1 MNNEFYEYEPGDGP
15 FNSNSKDISVRFALE
30 KDEGEK
36 LREKE
41 KAEAALK
48 EAQLMTESDSDLILP
63 RYAKR
68 DLNKPKDGF
77 HPPKN
82 DVSSTT

>member
-1 MNNEFYEYEPGDGP
+1 MNNEFYEYEPGDGQ
-15 FNSNSKDISVRFALE
+15 FNPDSKDISVRFALE

>member
-1 MNNEFYEYEPGDGP
+1 MNNEFYEYKPGNGP
-15 FNSNSKDISVRFALE
+15 FSSDSTDIAMRFALE

-36 LREKE
+36 LRERE

-63 RYAKR
+63 SYAKR

-82 DVSSTT
+82 DVSSST